1 MNAIT
6 LCLTL
11 IKTFLG
17 EDLCLMLNCTGA
29 HIQKQIWGGGGVLG
43 PTFVVFVFDKKN
55 HYSLHVTEICVY
67 FVLNSIKNSIKLVYF
82 GVI

>member
-1 MNAIT
+1 M
-6 LCLTL
+6 
-11 IKTFLG
+11 G

-29 HIQKQIWGGGGVLG
+29 HIQKKIGEGGGVSYVLG

-67 FVLNSIKNSIKLVYF
+67 FVLNSIKNSIKLFYF